1 MADAGSCA
9 NVPGTLVISYDSLDT
24 FSLLVDLAYSEA
36 VFFERVIVLH
46 ADPSRL
52 LLKLEKLG
60 KLIEAAGGAVLN
72 SEKKLLMIFRNDKWD
87 LPKGKIEKRE
97 SPEEAAVREVEEECG
112 ISGLSIVRAL
122 APTYHTY
129 KLKEELILKKT
140 WWYEMSCSSNQ
151 VLMPQLEEGITKVE
165 WLSKE
170 DVTKALSGTYFSV
183 VDVVNEL
190 ESTYPH
196 V

>member
-1 MADAGSCA
+1 MAYAGSCA

-60 KLIEAAGGAVLN
+60 KMIEAAGGSVLN
-72 SEKKLLMIFRNDKWD
+72 TEKKLLMIFRNGKWD

-122 APTYHTY
+122 TPTYHTY
-129 KLKEELILKKT
+129 KLKDELILKKT
-140 WWYEMSCSSNQ
+140 WWYEMACSSNQ
-151 VLMPQLEEGITKVE
+151 VLVPQLEEGITKVE

-170 DVTKALSGTYFSV
+170 DVTIALSNTYFSV

-190 ESTYPH
+190 ESTYPQ

>member
-1 MADAGSCA
+1 MADAASCA
-9 NVPGTLVISYDSLDT
+9 NVPGTLVISYDSLET

-72 SEKKLLMIFRNDKWD
+72 TEKKLLMIFRNDKWD

-97 SPEEAAVREVEEECG
+97 SSEEAAVREVEEECG
-112 ISGLSIVRAL
+112 IAGLSMVRSL
-122 APTYHTY
+122 TPTYHTY